1 MTYRDDLT
9 ALSARHTALEHEVA
23 QKTRELDQASRLLE
37 EATARARFPVLA
49 NIRVASPCS
58 ADWAQMTGDDRSRHC
73 GDCKKHVYNLSDMTR
88 DEAEAL
94 IIEKEGRLCVRYF
107 QRIDGTILLKD
118 CAVGVSRKRRRR
130 IVAIG
135 AAAMVASGAAYAYRA
150 LTGDGDVMMGG
161 AMAMPEP
168 VEHTMGEMQAMPD
181 EAPPELPDPPERL
194 IEMKGDYA
202 GPHPAK
208 LGQLALPSNDR

>member
-23 QKTRELDQASRLLE
+23 VKTRELDQASRLLE
-37 EATARARFPVLA
+37 EATARARLPVLA

-94 IIEKEGRLCVRYF
+94 IIAKEGRLCVRYF
-107 QRIDGTILLKD
+107 QRTDGTILLKD

-135 AAAMVASGAAYAYRA
+135 AAAMVASGAAYAYRT
-150 LTGDGDVMMGG
+150 LTADGAVPAVGSLG
-161 AMAMPEP
+161 MPEHY
-168 VEHTMGEMQAMPD
+168 EKMGQVQAMPD
-181 EAPPELPDPPERL
+181 EAPTALPDPPETL

-208 LGQLALPSNDR
+208 MGQLARPSDDR